1 MKNCL
6 YCSAGI
12 DIDNDDFQKIG
23 KKYVC
28 VFCYDDY
35 CDELDNN
42 FDRNEYLENLENE

>member
-6 YCSAGI
+6 YCSEEI

-35 CDELDNN
+35 CNEVDND

>member
-6 YCSAGI
+6 YCSEEI